1 MLVRLRVTAL
11 AQISSKERNKQTKKE
26 GLIERKKE
34 RCREIN
40 HDSNMKPDQTPFI

>member
-26 GLIERKKE
+26 GLIERKKDAE
-34 RCREIN
+34 R
-40 HDSNMKPDQTPFI
+40 STTTAT